1 MLWAVK
7 LNVRNI
13 LPVTY
18 LRFLGSLLQ
27 FVKKER
33 IKRLKKKELKSSAFY
48 SKSVIKRSS
57 WNNGDISLFG
67 MIFIV

>member
-13 LPVTY
+13 LSVTY

-27 FVKKER
+27 FVKKEHW
-33 IKRLKKKELKSSAFY
+33 LKKKELKSSAFY
-48 SKSVIKRSS
+48 SKTVVKRSS